1 MKGEGRTFAF
11 LGFHFFCSE
20 FMKTNIIL
28 SLLAGALLASCA
40 ERGQMPAHSFE
51 GTITETIQVPG
62 IGSIMSGKND
72 SSENA
77 SQGLSAMGTF
87 ANLGLKMFVRE
98 NKVAYDISMLGGLIT
113 MHSIIDRDAR
123 TMTML
128 LPNHTAMVM
137 DLRALD
143 TSRRKIDDS
152 LRAHNG
158 IFDSLEA
165 ALPQPTGRHETIH
178 GLDVEEYH
186 GQKGPVETEMWLS
199 SDEKLQAFD
208 VVRDAFLGRG
218 TEGSGGLDQ
227 VFGMIR
233 PIAGKIPVKF
243 ETKVNGKTFVN
254 GELTDITEE
263 KVDDAE
269 FEIPKDYQIVN
280 GDSLRMMKEPRRN
293 VTAP

>member
-1 MKGEGRTFAF
+1 
-11 LGFHFFCSE
+11 
-20 FMKTNIIL
+20 MKTNILFCIL
-28 SLLAGALLASCA
+28 TSILLASCA
-40 ERGQMPAHSFE
+40 ERSQMPASAFE
-51 GTITETIQVPG
+51 GTITEVIQMPG
-62 IGSIMSGKND
+62 IGTMMSGSND
-72 SSENA
+72 STGQA
-77 SQGLSAMGTF
+77 GQGLSAMGAF
-87 ANLGLKMFVRE
+87 ANLSLKMYVRE
-98 NKVAYDISMLGGLIT
+98 NKVAYDMSMLGGLIT

-143 TSRRKIDDS
+143 TTRRRMDDS
-152 LRAHNG
+152 LRTRMG

-165 ALPQPTGRHETIH
+165 MLPQPTGRHETIH
-178 GLDVEEYH
+178 GLDAEEYH
-186 GQKGPVETEMWLS
+186 GQRGSVETEMWLS
-199 SDEKLQAFD
+199 ANEKLKAFD

-218 TEGSGGLDQ
+218 IDDRSASAGGGGLDE

-243 ETKVNGKTFVN
+243 ETKVNGKTFVK

-263 KVDDAE
+263 KLDDAL
-269 FEIPKDYQIVN
+269 FEIPQGYQIIN
-280 GDSLRMMKEPRRN
+280 GDSLRATHGEAPAPRRN

>member
-1 MKGEGRTFAF
+1 
-11 LGFHFFCSE
+11 
-20 FMKTNIIL
+20 
-28 SLLAGALLASCA
+28 
-40 ERGQMPAHSFE
+40 MPASAFE
-51 GTITETIQVPG
+51 GTITEVIQMPG
-62 IGSIMSGKND
+62 IGTMMSGSND
-72 SSENA
+72 STGQA
-77 SQGLSAMGTF
+77 GQGLSAMGAF
-87 ANLGLKMFVRE
+87 ANLSLKMYVRE
-98 NKVAYDISMLGGLIT
+98 NKVAYDMSMLGGLIT

-143 TSRRKIDDS
+143 TTRRRMDDS
-152 LRAHNG
+152 LRTRMG

-165 ALPQPTGRHETIH
+165 MLPQPTGRHETIH
-178 GLDVEEYH
+178 GLDAEEYH
-186 GQKGPVETEMWLS
+186 GQRGSVETEMWLS
-199 SDEKLQAFD
+199 ANEKLKAFD

-218 TEGSGGLDQ
+218 IDDRSASAGGGGLDE

-243 ETKVNGKTFVN
+243 ETKVNGKTFVK

-263 KVDDAE
+263 KLDDAL
-269 FEIPKDYQIVN
+269 FEIPQGYQIIN
-280 GDSLRMMKEPRRN
+280 GDSLRATHGEAPAPRRN